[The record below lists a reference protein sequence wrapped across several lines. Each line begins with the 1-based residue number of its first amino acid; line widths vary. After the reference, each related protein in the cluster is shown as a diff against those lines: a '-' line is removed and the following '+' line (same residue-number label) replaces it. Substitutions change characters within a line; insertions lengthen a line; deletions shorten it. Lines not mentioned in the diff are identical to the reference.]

1 MSTVSSTQSS
11 IAAPP
16 TLGLAPY
23 ATRQVRLLLS
33 ISSNAFRS
41 LCFSISFHWLSIALQ
56 LPLSAFQLPFNRP
69 GLSVSFNLNHL
80 SMVFHFYCLLLSMSF
95 TFNVSQ
101 LPFNA
106 FHFHCIA
113 MVLYFQRLSIA
124 LQCSSIAL
132 NSQCLSML
140 FNRPSISMLSNHPS
154 IASQRPSLSLA
165 FYFQLLSFHFL
176 FIAFSHSRSVHC
188 SCSLNTSASCLHRA
202 SHGCSSNHP
211 TPSDHGRH
219 VKCCLLVMSCK
230 SCIILSTSCT

>member
-1 MSTVSSTQSS
+1 MPFALFASQS
-11 IAAPP
+11 PFN
-16 TLGLAPY
+16 LN
-23 ATRQVRLLLS
+23 LLS
-33 ISSNAFRS
+33 KA
-41 LCFSISFHWLSIALQ
+41 
-56 LPLSAFQLPFNRP
+56 FNRP

-124 LQCSSIAL
+124 L
-132 NSQCLSML
+132 NSQCPSIL
-140 FNRPSISMLSNHPS
+140 FNLNVVQSPVNRLTT
-154 IASQRPSLSLA
+154 A
-165 FYFQLLSFHFL
+165 FTLTRLLLSIHFL
-176 FIAFSHSRSVHC
+176 FIALNHSRSIHC
-188 SCSLNTSASCLHRA
+188 SRSLNTSASCLHRA

>member
-124 LQCSSIAL
+124 L
-132 NSQCLSML
+132 NSQCPSIL
-140 FNRPSISMLSNHPS
+140 FNLNVVQSPVNRLTTAFTLTRLLLS
-154 IASQRPSLSLA
+154 IAFISFPFHRIQSLSVSALLSLA
-165 FYFQLLSFHFL
+165 EH
-176 FIAFSHSRSVHC
+176 V
-188 SCSLNTSASCLHRA
+188 CLV
-202 SHGCSSNHP
+202 
-211 TPSDHGRH
+211 PS
-219 VKCCLLVMSCK
+219 
-230 SCIILSTSCT
+230 SCISWLLLQSPYAQ

>member
-95 TFNVSQ
+95 
-101 LPFNA
+101 
-106 FHFHCIA
+106 
-113 MVLYFQRLSIA
+113 
-124 LQCSSIAL
+124 
-132 NSQCLSML
+132 NS
-140 FNRPSISMLSNHPS
+140 
-154 IASQRPSLSLA
+154 
-165 FYFQLLSFHFL
+165 LLL
-176 FIAFSHSRSVHC
+176 
-188 SCSLNTSASCLHRA
+188 
-202 SHGCSSNHP
+202 
-211 TPSDHGRH
+211 
-219 VKCCLLVMSCK
+219 
-230 SCIILSTSCT
+230 